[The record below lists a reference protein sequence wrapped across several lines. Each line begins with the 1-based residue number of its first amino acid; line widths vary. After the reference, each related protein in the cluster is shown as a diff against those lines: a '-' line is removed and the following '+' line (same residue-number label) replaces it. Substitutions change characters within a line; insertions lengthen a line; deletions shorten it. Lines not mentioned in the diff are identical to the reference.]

1 MKKGEFG
8 MTKYIENVNVY
19 LSQMKI
25 KQTYLSLKT
34 GIDTKKISRILT
46 GAQDI
51 NSTDMEKI
59 AGALGR
65 KTEFFMSDSFCV
77 PKVNEFKPDR
87 IAFYAGNPTT
97 RQDEIAEKL
106 EMLME
111 NIDEVLSAKKRFL
124 NMSRE

>member
-1 MKKGEFG
+1 
-8 MTKYIENVNVY
+8 
-19 LSQMKI
+19 
-25 KQTYLSLKT
+25 
-34 GIDTKKISRILT
+34 
-46 GAQDI
+46 
-51 NSTDMEKI
+51 MEKI

-124 NMSRE
+124 NIILCLSYSLKYKLRHSSYYIY